1 VENVSLAFLVD
12 PLSVGLDQFTCTVPD
27 RCYTQESDSCWTHAQ
42 KGLGSK
48 IAGATLS
55 SNSLR
60 QTVYP
65 HQAAKLFAAL
75 VRVARV
81 TAGLAESNGSLLPGL

>member
-1 VENVSLAFLVD
+1 VL
-12 PLSVGLDQFTCTVPD
+12 
-27 RCYTQESDSCWTHAQ
+27 YTSNRTHAQ

-60 QTVYP
+60 QTVYTHCTSV
-65 HQAAKLFAAL
+65 HQAAKLVAAL
-75 VRVARV
+75 LRVARV
-81 TAGLAESNGSLLPGL
+81 TADLAESNQSINQSMID